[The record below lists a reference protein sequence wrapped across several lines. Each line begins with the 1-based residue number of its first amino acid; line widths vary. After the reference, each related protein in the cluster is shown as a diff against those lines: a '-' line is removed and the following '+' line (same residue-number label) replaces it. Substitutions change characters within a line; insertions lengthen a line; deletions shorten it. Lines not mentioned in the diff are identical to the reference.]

1 MHNMTLLSFA
11 DAFEVNVQIDLT
23 MGQIITRTTGGVGKT
38 DINEDYQTYGDGDAY
53 AIDGND
59 EYQPSDYDEVEER
72 DEGRSTRCFTAP
84 KVGMIFREHDVIK

>member
-1 MHNMTLLSFA
+1 MTLLSFA

-23 MGQIITRTTGGVGKT
+23 MGQIITRSTGGIEKT
-38 DINEDYQTYGDGDAY
+38 DINEDYRTYGEGDNY

-72 DEGRSTRCFTAP
+72 NDAVRTRRFTPP
-84 KVGMIFREHDVIK
+84 KVGIFL